1 MKSNKLAGFANNES
15 LVVVHDLE
23 YSFCKKSNKM
33 QSFFK
38 CTRTPKASTRWRKS
52 QAPEYLIFSVL
63 MFHDFK
69 LWLCSWFLTMKEL
82 LFSLMAK
89 IY

>member
-33 QSFFK
+33 QSFF
-38 CTRTPKASTRWRKS
+38 
-52 QAPEYLIFSVL
+52 
-63 MFHDFK
+63 
-69 LWLCSWFLTMKEL
+69 
-82 LFSLMAK
+82 
-89 IY
+89 